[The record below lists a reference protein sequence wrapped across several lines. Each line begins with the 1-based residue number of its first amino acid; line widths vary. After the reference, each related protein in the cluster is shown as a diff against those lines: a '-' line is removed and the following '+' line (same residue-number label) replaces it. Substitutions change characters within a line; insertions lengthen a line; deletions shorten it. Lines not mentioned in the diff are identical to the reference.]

1 MKEANGILIADV
13 TLALK
18 LITALYKQGSLNRET
33 YENILKKYA
42 AIES

>member
-1 MKEANGILIADV
+1 MRETDGLLITDV

-18 LITALYKQGSLNRET
+18 LITVLYKQGSLNRET

-42 AIES
+42 TVEK